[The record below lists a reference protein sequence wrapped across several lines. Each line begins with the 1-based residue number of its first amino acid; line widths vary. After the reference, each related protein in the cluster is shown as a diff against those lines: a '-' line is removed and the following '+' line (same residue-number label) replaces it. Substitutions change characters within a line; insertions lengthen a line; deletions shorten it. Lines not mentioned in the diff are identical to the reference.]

1 MVSWGGTGKE
11 EKARAQTPELLLF
24 GTGSKGANIQQHSLI
39 DIMYQLIDINSN
51 SDFCQVD
58 ELFILWSNVLLSY

>member
-51 SDFCQVD
+51 RVFFVK
-58 ELFILWSNVLLSY
+58 

>member
-1 MVSWGGTGKE
+1 MVGWGGTGKE

-24 GTGSKGANIQQHSLI
+24 GTDYKGANIQQHSFI

-51 SDFCQVD
+51 RVFFVK
-58 ELFILWSNVLLSY
+58 